1 MKDDLM
7 NARSY
12 RLGRRGEA
20 AKETRQRIVEATFAL
35 HGEQGVIATSM
46 KQIAERAGVSVGT
59 VYHHFPSYQ
68 DAIQACGEY
77 AFALAPPPDPAM
89 MAGVETL
96 PERIE
101 RLTAEVF
108 GYYGRMPALAKVRCD
123 QDKVPLIRRFVRLE
137 EDNRVSLVRAALG
150 ARTLSEDRVRA
161 IAAILDIAVYQAMTR
176 AGFTAVT
183 AAAEVARIVLASL
196 RVADSDVKGGA

>member
-1 MKDDLM
+1 MKDGLM
-7 NARSY
+7 NTRSY

-20 AKETRQRIVEATFAL
+20 AKETRQRIVKATFAL

-108 GYYGRMPALAKVRCD
+108 GYYGRMPALARVRCD
-123 QDKVPLIRRFVRLE
+123 QDREPLIKGFVRME
-137 EDNRVSLVRAALG
+137 EENRGSLVRAALG
-150 ARTLSEDRVRA
+150 TPAVAEHRVQA

-176 AGFTAVT
+176 AGFTAAK
-183 AAAEVARIVLASL
+183 AAAEIARIVLASL
-196 RVADSDVKGGA
+196 GEAESDAAGGA